1 MRKQIFSA
9 AGAAAMVAALVLPAS
24 SAAGTPVQGPGHF
37 TFTDSFP
44 DSICGIE
51 GTSVVT
57 GKENFVAWADG
68 TFQDTL
74 NITQVFTATA
84 SGKSVEIQ
92 VAMHTTGNL
101 NPIDNGDDTISYVNT
116 ETGLPEKL
124 KIPGG
129 PVLSRDAGAV
139 TFTFVW
145 DPVAGVPL
153 YEALSGIHGP
163 HPDLTSG
170 FSIYC
175 DVLVPALT

>member
-1 MRKQIFSA
+1 MHKQFFGA
-9 AGAAAMVAALVLPAS
+9 AAAAAMVVALLLPAS
-24 SAAGTPVQGPGHF
+24 GAAGPPVEGSGHF

-51 GTSVVT
+51 GTSVMT
-57 GKENFVAWADG
+57 GQENFVAWADG

-74 NITQVFTATA
+74 NVTQVFTATA

-92 VAMHTTGNL
+92 VAQHTTGNL
-101 NPIDNGDDTISYVNT
+101 NAIDNGDGTISYVNT
-116 ETGLPEKL
+116 KTGLPEKL

-129 PVLSRDAGAV
+129 PVLSRDAGTV

-153 YEALSGIHGP
+153 YETLSGIHGP

-175 DVLVPALT
+175 EVLVPALT